1 MVRKTRKHSKS
12 EVHTIPQLRRLFEDI
27 EVFVDSR
34 IQKHEAKD
42 TLSRELQKEWKR
54 VFMKELD
61 KKHAD
66 AFIED
71 RMKSKRVLR
80 HTIKKKGGALTPL
93 AGAPLDYSTRQGL
106 YLAPNS
112 IPVNGQLPL
121 YKGAGYGSYVDYINS
136 GFWNPED
143 SSTYDPVPG
152 QQPWPQPYASTGS
165 NAIKGGAMD
174 NEVPDNEVPDNKV
187 PDNKVPVKG
196 GYRLK
201 KSKKSRK
208 VRGGNALLAQAFAVP
223 NAILTQAFT
232 RPFGSDAPPSILQDM
247 QSMAYGQQM
256 GPSPN
261 QVQRPVHEVHSLYN
275 PPSMQ

>member
-12 EVHTIPQLRRLFEDI
+12 EVHTIPQLRRLFENI
-27 EVFVDSR
+27 EEFVDSR
-34 IQKHEAKD
+34 IQKRESKE
-42 TLSRELQKEWKR
+42 TLSKELQKEWKR

-61 KKHAD
+61 KKHSD
-66 AFIED
+66 SFIEE
-71 RMKSKRVLR
+71 RMKSKKILR
-80 HTIKKKGGALTPL
+80 HTMKKKGGSHPIIGGALTPL
-93 AGAPLDYSTRQGL
+93 AGAPLDYSTRQGV

-121 YKGAGYGSYVDYINS
+121 QKGAGYGSYVDYVNS
-136 GFWNPED
+136 GFRNPED
-143 SSTYDPVPG
+143 SSTYDPVLG

-165 NAIKGGAMD
+165 N
-174 NEVPDNEVPDNKV
+174 E
-187 PDNKVPVKG
+187 VKG
-196 GYRLK
+196 GSRLK

-208 VRGGNALLAQAFAVP
+208 VRGG

-256 GPSPN
+256 GSSPD
-261 QVQRPVHEVHSLYN
+261 QVQRPIAEIHSLYN
-275 PPSMQ
+275 PPSIQIN

>member
-27 EVFVDSR
+27 EEFVDSR

-42 TLSRELQKEWKR
+42 TLSKELQKEWKR

-61 KKHAD
+61 KKDAD
-66 AFIED
+66 AFVED
-71 RMKSKRVLR
+71 RMKTKKILR
-80 HTIKKKGGALTPL
+80 HTMKKKGGSQPIIGGALTPL
-93 AGAPLDYSTRQGL
+93 AGAPLDYSTRQGV

-112 IPVNGQLPL
+112 IPMNGQLL
-121 YKGAGYGSYVDYINS
+121 LQKGAGYGSYVDYVNS

-152 QQPWPQPYASTGS
+152 QQPWPQPYDSTGS
-165 NAIKGGAMD
+165 NAFS
-174 NEVPDNEVPDNKV
+174 
-187 PDNKVPVKG
+187 VKG
-196 GYRLK
+196 GSRLK

-208 VRGGNALLAQAFAVP
+208 VRGGNAF
-223 NAILTQAFT
+223 LTQAFI

-247 QSMAYGQQM
+247 QSMAYGQQL
-256 GPSPN
+256 GSSPD
-261 QVQRPVHEVHSLYN
+261 QVQRSIAQSNPVYK
-275 PPSMQ
+275 PPM

>member
-12 EVHTIPQLRRLFEDI
+12 EVHTIPQLRRLFENI
-27 EVFVDSR
+27 EEFVDSR
-34 IQKHEAKD
+34 VQKHEAKD
-42 TLSRELQKEWKR
+42 KLSKELQKEWKR

-66 AFIED
+66 AFVED

-80 HTIKKKGGALTPL
+80 HTIKKGGSQLL
-93 AGAPLDYSTRQGL
+93 VGAPLDYSTRQGI

-121 YKGAGYGSYVDYINS
+121 SSAQGVKSGGGYGSYVDYVNS

-143 SSTYDPVPG
+143 SSTYDPIKG

-165 NAIKGGAMD
+165 NEVKGSMKGGF
-174 NEVPDNEVPDNKV
+174 
-187 PDNKVPVKG
+187 
-196 GYRLK
+196 K

-208 VRGGNALLAQAFAVP
+208 VRGGSAF
-223 NAILTQAFT
+223 LTQAFT
-232 RPFGSDAPPSILQDM
+232 RPFGSNAPPSILQDM

-256 GPSPN
+256 GSSPD
-261 QVQRPVHEVHSLYN
+261 QVQRPIAEVHSMYKT
-275 PPSMQ
+275 PIF

>member
-12 EVHTIPQLRRLFEDI
+12 EVHTIPQLRRLFENI
-27 EVFVDSR
+27 EEFVDSR
-34 IQKHEAKD
+34 IQKHEARDK
-42 TLSRELQKEWKR
+42 LSKELQKEWKR

-66 AFIED
+66 AFVED

-80 HTIKKKGGALTPL
+80 HTIKKGGAQPL

-121 YKGAGYGSYVDYINS
+121 SNMQGVKNGMQNGGGYGSYVDYINS

-143 SSTYDPVPG
+143 SSTYDPIEG
-152 QQPWPQPYASTGS
+152 QQPWPQPYASSGS
-165 NAIKGGAMD
+165 NEVKVESMKGG
-174 NEVPDNEVPDNKV
+174 KR
-187 PDNKVPVKG
+187 
-196 GYRLK
+196 RL
-201 KSKKSRK
+201 SKKSRK
-208 VRGGNALLAQAFAVP
+208 VRGGNALL
-223 NAILTQAFT
+223 TQAFT
-232 RPFGSDAPPSILQDM
+232 RPFGSNAPPSILQDM

-256 GPSPN
+256 GSSPD
-261 QVQRPVHEVHSLYN
+261 QVQRPIAEVHSMYKT
-275 PPSMQ
+275 PFF

>member
-1 MVRKTRKHSKS
+1 MVRKTRKHSKT
-12 EVHTIPQLRRLFEDI
+12 EVHTIPQLRRLFENI
-27 EVFVDSR
+27 EEFVDSR
-34 IQKHEAKD
+34 VQKHEAKD
-42 TLSRELQKEWKR
+42 KLSKELQKEWKR
-54 VFMKELD
+54 IFMKELD

-66 AFIED
+66 AFVED

-80 HTIKKKGGALTPL
+80 HTIKKGGFHPLAGGFHPLVGGAQPL

-121 YKGAGYGSYVDYINS
+121 SNAQGIQNGLQNGGGYGSYVDYVNS

-143 SSTYDPVPG
+143 SSTYDPIEG

-165 NAIKGGAMD
+165 NEVKGLMKGG
-174 NEVPDNEVPDNKV
+174 KF
-187 PDNKVPVKG
+187 
-196 GYRLK
+196 
-201 KSKKSRK
+201 KKSRK
-208 VRGGNALLAQAFAVP
+208 VRGGSAL
-223 NAILTQAFT
+223 LTQAFT

-256 GPSPN
+256 GSSPD
-261 QVQRPVHEVHSLYN
+261 QVQRPIAEVHSMYKT
-275 PPSMQ
+275 PIF

>member
-12 EVHTIPQLRRLFEDI
+12 EVHTIPQLRRLFENI
-27 EVFVDSR
+27 EEFVDSR
-34 IQKHEAKD
+34 VQKHEAKD
-42 TLSRELQKEWKR
+42 KLSKELQKEWKR

-66 AFIED
+66 AFVED

-80 HTIKKKGGALTPL
+80 HTIKKGGAQLLVGT
-93 AGAPLDYSTRQGL
+93 PLDYSTRQGI

-121 YKGAGYGSYVDYINS
+121 SNMQGIQSGIQNGIQNGGGYGSYVDYVNS

-143 SSTYDPVPG
+143 SSTYDPIKG

-165 NAIKGGAMD
+165 NEVKGLMKGG
-174 NEVPDNEVPDNKV
+174 KF
-187 PDNKVPVKG
+187 
-196 GYRLK
+196 K

-208 VRGGNALLAQAFAVP
+208 VRGGSAF
-223 NAILTQAFT
+223 LTQAFT
-232 RPFGSDAPPSILQDM
+232 RPFGSNAPPSILQDM

-256 GPSPN
+256 GPSPD
-261 QVQRPVHEVHSLYN
+261 QVQRPIAEVHSMYKT
-275 PPSMQ
+275 PIF

>member
-12 EVHTIPQLRRLFEDI
+12 EVHTIPQLRRLFENI
-27 EVFVDSR
+27 EEFVDSR
-34 IQKHEAKD
+34 VQKHEAKD
-42 TLSRELQKEWKR
+42 KLSKELQKEWKR

-66 AFIED
+66 AFVED

-80 HTIKKKGGALTPL
+80 HTIKKGGAHPL
-93 AGAPLDYSTRQGL
+93 VGAPLDYSTRQGI

-121 YKGAGYGSYVDYINS
+121 SNMQGIQNGVKNGIQNGGGYGSYVDYVNS

-165 NAIKGGAMD
+165 NEVKGLMKGG
-174 NEVPDNEVPDNKV
+174 KI
-187 PDNKVPVKG
+187 
-196 GYRLK
+196 K

-208 VRGGNALLAQAFAVP
+208 VRGGNALL
-223 NAILTQAFT
+223 TQAFT
-232 RPFGSDAPPSILQDM
+232 RPIGSNAPPSILQDM

-256 GPSPN
+256 GSSPD
-261 QVQRPVHEVHSLYN
+261 QVQRPIAEVHSMYKT
-275 PPSMQ
+275 PIF

>member
-1 MVRKTRKHSKS
+1 MVRKTRKHSRS
-12 EVHTIPQLRRLFEDI
+12 EVHTIPQLRRLFENI
-27 EVFVDSR
+27 EEFVDLR
-34 IQKHEAKD
+34 IQRHESKN
-42 TLSRELQKEWKR
+42 TLSKELQKEWKR

-66 AFIED
+66 AFVED
-71 RMKSKRVLR
+71 RMKTKRVLR
-80 HTIKKKGGALTPL
+80 HTIKKGGAQPL

-121 YKGAGYGSYVDYINS
+121 ANMQNGAGYGSYVDYINS

-143 SSTYDPVPG
+143 SITLDPVQG

-165 NAIKGGAMD
+165 NKVSGGAYEEMT
-174 NEVPDNEVPDNKV
+174 VGSSK
-187 PDNKVPVKG
+187 K
-196 GYRLK
+196 LK

-208 VRGGNALLAQAFAVP
+208 VRGGNALL
-223 NAILTQAFT
+223 TQAFT
-232 RPFGSDAPPSILQDM
+232 RPFGSNAPPSILQDM

-256 GPSPN
+256 GSSPD
-261 QVQRPVHEVHSLYN
+261 QVQRPIHDTYSLYK
-275 PPSMQ
+275 PPSM

>member
-27 EVFVDSR
+27 EEFVDSR

-42 TLSRELQKEWKR
+42 TLSKELQKEWKR
-54 VFMKELD
+54 VFMKELN
-61 KKHAD
+61 KKDAD
-66 AFIED
+66 AFVED
-71 RMKSKRVLR
+71 RMKTKKILR
-80 HTIKKKGGALTPL
+80 HTMKKKGGSQPIIGGALTPL
-93 AGAPLDYSTRQGL
+93 AGAPLDYSTRQGV

-121 YKGAGYGSYVDYINS
+121 QKGAGYGSYVDYVNS

-165 NAIKGGAMD
+165 NA
-174 NEVPDNEVPDNKV
+174 VS
-187 PDNKVPVKG
+187 VKG
-196 GYRLK
+196 GSRLK

-208 VRGGNALLAQAFAVP
+208 VRGGNAL
-223 NAILTQAFT
+223 LTQAFT

-256 GPSPN
+256 GSSPD
-261 QVQRPVHEVHSLYN
+261 QVQRPIAQSNAVYK
-275 PPSMQ
+275 PPM

>member
-27 EVFVDSR
+27 EEFVDSR

-42 TLSRELQKEWKR
+42 TLSKELQKEWKR

-61 KKHAD
+61 KKDAD
-66 AFIED
+66 AFVED
-71 RMKSKRVLR
+71 RMKTKKILR
-80 HTIKKKGGALTPL
+80 HTMKKKGGSQPIIGGALTPL
-93 AGAPLDYSTRQGL
+93 AGAPLDYSTRQGV

-112 IPVNGQLPL
+112 IPMNGQLL
-121 YKGAGYGSYVDYINS
+121 LQKGAGYGSYVDYVNS

-152 QQPWPQPYASTGS
+152 QQPWPQPYASIGS
-165 NAIKGGAMD
+165 NAFS
-174 NEVPDNEVPDNKV
+174 
-187 PDNKVPVKG
+187 VKG
-196 GYRLK
+196 GSRLK

-208 VRGGNALLAQAFAVP
+208 VRGGNAF
-223 NAILTQAFT
+223 LTQAFI

-247 QSMAYGQQM
+247 QSMAYGQQL
-256 GPSPN
+256 GSSPD
-261 QVQRPVHEVHSLYN
+261 QVQRSIAQSNPVYK
-275 PPSMQ
+275 PPM

>member
-12 EVHTIPQLRRLFEDI
+12 EVHTIPQLRRLFENI
-27 EVFVDSR
+27 EEFVDSR

-42 TLSRELQKEWKR
+42 KLSKELQKEWKR
-54 VFMKELD
+54 VFMKELE

-66 AFIED
+66 AFVED

-80 HTIKKKGGALTPL
+80 HTIKKGGAQPL
-93 AGAPLDYSTRQGL
+93 VGGAQPLVGAPLDYSTRQGI

-121 YKGAGYGSYVDYINS
+121 SNMQGIQSGIQNGGGYGSYVDYVNS

-143 SSTYDPVPG
+143 SSTYDPIEG

-165 NAIKGGAMD
+165 NEVKGLMKGG
-174 NEVPDNEVPDNKV
+174 KF
-187 PDNKVPVKG
+187 
-196 GYRLK
+196 K

-208 VRGGNALLAQAFAVP
+208 VRGGNALL
-223 NAILTQAFT
+223 TQAFT
-232 RPFGSDAPPSILQDM
+232 RPIGSNAPPSILQDM

-256 GPSPN
+256 GPSPD
-261 QVQRPVHEVHSLYN
+261 QVQRPIAEVHSMYKT
-275 PPSMQ
+275 PIF

>member
-1 MVRKTRKHSKS
+1 MVRKTRKHSKT
-12 EVHTIPQLRRLFEDI
+12 EVHTIPQLRRLFENI
-27 EVFVDSR
+27 EEFVDSR
-34 IQKHEAKD
+34 VQKHEAKD
-42 TLSRELQKEWKR
+42 KLSKELQKEWKR
-54 VFMKELD
+54 IFMKELD

-66 AFIED
+66 AFVED

-80 HTIKKKGGALTPL
+80 HTIKKGGFHPLAGGFHPLVGGAQPL

-121 YKGAGYGSYVDYINS
+121 SNAQGIQNGLQNGGGYGSYVDYVNS

-143 SSTYDPVPG
+143 SSTYDPIEG

-165 NAIKGGAMD
+165 NEVKGLMKGG
-174 NEVPDNEVPDNKV
+174 KF
-187 PDNKVPVKG
+187 
-196 GYRLK
+196 
-201 KSKKSRK
+201 KKSRK
-208 VRGGNALLAQAFAVP
+208 VRGGSAL
-223 NAILTQAFT
+223 LTQAFT

-261 QVQRPVHEVHSLYN
+261 QVQRPIAEVHSMYKVPLF
-275 PPSMQ
+275 